1 MKPKPLCL
9 TPSSHLPI
17 PEGASKLRGFFATS
31 LNWHAILSEIV
42 AQGLHG
48 RDSHLRIQMITN
60 PREELLQ

>member
-1 MKPKPLCL
+1 MILKIICL
-9 TPSSHLPI
+9 TLLSHVAI
-17 PEGASKLRGFFATS
+17 FEGASKLRGFFAIS